1 VDGDQVLTCTCEWMV
16 MMQLIETFHLADD
29 SERLDNLEVDCWSQ
43 DTWALVGGEWLDFDF
58 L

>member
-1 VDGDQVLTCTCEWMV
+1 MV